1 MKTSIWIMN
10 HYASTMA
17 QDHGGRHLW
26 FAKYLKKKG
35 YDPIIFCAN
44 TIHNSTVT
52 IDTQTNLF
60 TEKVIDGIRFVFVK
74 TVPYQENGLSRIQN
88 MLVFAIN
95 LCKVAKN
102 YRKPDI
108 ILASS
113 VHPFTLIAGEKIAKK
128 FKVKCI
134 CEIRDLWPESLKVY
148 GVLKEKSLLLNI
160 LYYGER
166 WIYKHADAI
175 VFTMEG
181 GMDYIKDR
189 GWSDEISKNKIFNI
203 NNGIDLEEFDYNAD
217 HFQVDDDDLIDNS
230 KFKIIYSGSIRKAND
245 LKTIV
250 NTAELAQNNKQQDF
264 IFLIYGDGDEK
275 DSLEKYCSY
284 HHIDNIKFKGRI
296 EKKYVPYILKK
307 ADVNV
312 WHFINNDILK
322 YGGSPNKLF
331 EYLAAGKPI
340 LSTNTINYNLVMR
353 YKAGIANKVGT
364 SEKIYES
371 LIHLKNMTLN
381 ERTEMGENARFAATK
396 HDFSALTQ
404 QLENILIGKV

>member
-95 LCKVAKN
+95 LCKVAPN

-134 CEIRDLWPESLKVY
+134 CEIRDLWPESFVAY
-148 GVLKEKSLLLNI
+148 GLIKRNNPITKI
-160 LYYGER
+160 LYNIEKK
-166 WIYKHADAI
+166 IYIKADKI
-175 VFTMEG
+175 IMTWEG
-181 GMDYIKDR
+181 GSDYIKNQ
-189 GWSDEISKNKIFNI
+189 GWADKINSSKIAYI
-203 NNGIDLEEFDYNAD
+203 PNGVDLSEFDNNAKIYHIND
-217 HFQVDDDDLIDNS
+217 KDLLNDNLV
-230 KFKIIYSGSIRKAND
+230 KIVYTGSIRKVNNLDMIVSAARLLQEKGKSNIKILVYGSGD
-245 LKTIV
+245 ELENLKSKADDYGLDNIMFKGKV
-250 NTAELAQNNKQQDF
+250 NKREIPFILQKADINLLHNSSTALN
-264 IFLIYGDGDEK
+264 IYGQ
-275 DSLEKYCSY
+275 SQ
-284 HHIDNIKFKGRI
+284 
-296 EKKYVPYILKK
+296 
-307 ADVNV
+307 
-312 WHFINNDILK
+312 
-322 YGGSPNKLF
+322 NKLF
-331 EYLAAGKPI
+331 EYLAAGRPV
-340 LSTNTINYNLVMR
+340 LQTYTTNYSIIDTYEAGLCTKEQTAKSICVAIEQLV
-353 YKAGIANKVGT
+353 
-364 SEKIYES
+364 
-371 LIHLKNMTLN
+371 HN
-381 ERTEMGENARFAATK
+381 EEQRIKMGLNAREAVQKFDFAA
-396 HDFSALTQ
+396 LTDK
-404 QLENILIGKV
+404 LIKIIETV